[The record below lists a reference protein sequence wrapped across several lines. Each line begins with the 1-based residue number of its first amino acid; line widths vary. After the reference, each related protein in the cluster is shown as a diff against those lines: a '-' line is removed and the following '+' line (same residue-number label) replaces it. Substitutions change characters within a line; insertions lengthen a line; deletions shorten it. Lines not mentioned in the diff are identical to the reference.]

1 MVDRVQAGKRAQLTS
16 CVPPVVFRST
26 WHGMLR
32 EIIARLRVKVLQES
46 IMEVQPDAKKHR
58 LSHTGRKF
66 KAYQAVKELS
76 KINRFRDANDFCD

>member
-46 IMEVQPDAKKHR
+46 IMEVQPDAKKT
-58 LSHTGRKF
+58 STITYWQKVQSIPGCKG
-66 KAYQAVKELS
+66 VV
-76 KINRFRDANDFCD
+76 